1 MGKLKSSHMKE
12 VLIKEYIDDIGF
24 HERPGKTKCEYV
36 YDTKCGGSYVK
47 AVFNSFSIT
56 DEKSN
61 R

>member
-1 MGKLKSSHMKE
+1 MKE
-12 VLIKEYIDDIGF
+12 VLIEEYSDDIGF
-24 HERPGKTKCEYV
+24 HERPEKTKCEYV